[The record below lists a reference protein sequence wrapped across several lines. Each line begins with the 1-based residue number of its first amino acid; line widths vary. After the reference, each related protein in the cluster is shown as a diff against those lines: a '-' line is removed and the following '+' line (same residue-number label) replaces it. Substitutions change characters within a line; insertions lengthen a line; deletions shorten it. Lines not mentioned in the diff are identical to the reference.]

1 MQENIYENPLDFGI
15 SGENQPEQIEITE
28 KTAALWL
35 KTSNWFT
42 FFGGLLFFMVLVMV
56 LSIRAAASSL
66 DGLGIGGGVVLGI
79 LIVLTIIP
87 AVFFWSAGSKIRL
100 GFMRSETE
108 IVERGFRHVVWGY
121 RYTGILVILFM
132 IILLA
137 SIGRS
142 LYVKLNYY
150 E

>member
-15 SGENQPEQIEITE
+15 SGEDQPEQLEITE
-28 KTAALWL
+28 ANASALL

-42 FFGGLLFFMVLVMV
+42 FLGGLLFFLVLVMA

-66 DGLGIGGGVVLGI
+66 DGLGVGGGVVLGI
-79 LIVLTIIP
+79 LIILTIIP
-87 AVFFWSAGSKIRL
+87 AVFYWSAGNKIRL

-108 IVERGFRHVVWGY
+108 IVEKGFRHVLWAY
-121 RYTGILVILFM
+121 RYTGILTILFL
-132 IILLA
+132 IILVA
-137 SIGRS
+137 SIVRS
-142 LYVKLNYY
+142 IYIRMNYY